1 VQAPRTQ
8 DVQAPRTQDIQA
20 PRTQDIQ
27 APRTQD
33 VQAPRTQDIQ
43 APRSQDGKSQSASAA
58 RGANVKKATAL
69 VNEADTACKAGKA
82 DIASE
87 KAKAAMS
94 LLKK

>member
-8 DVQAPRTQDIQA
+8 DVQAPRTQDV
-20 PRTQDIQ
+20 Q

-33 VQAPRTQDIQ
+33 VQAPR
-43 APRSQDGKSQSASAA
+43 SQDGKAPAASAA
-58 RGANVKKATAL
+58 RGANVKQATAL
-69 VNEADTACKAGKA
+69 VNEADAACKAGKT

-87 KAKAAMS
+87 KAKAAMN